1 MTTAQLSEF
10 RQVILELTD
19 DKKVNE
25 LFNYVG
31 KLERLKEVV
40 DQYREVINDE
50 YSSHSEKTI
59 AFEKLTE
66 VCDEY
71 DIFLDNARYISH

>member
-10 RQVILELTD
+10 RQVILDEGSEE
-19 DKKVNE
+19 KVNE